1 MDNETEQGFLVLV
14 TTEVTKAIAQALET
28 LIYKKGFEVPIYMAA
43 IGSNGYIYAIKYQQ
57 EAEGTRLE
65 GKELV
70 EHAPDEEGA
79 RFPINMLFV
88 DCRGNGARVLV
99 KAPTSEDENLH

>member
-14 TTEVTKAIAQALET
+14 TMEVTKAIAQLET
-28 LIYKKGFEVPIYMAA
+28 LIHKKGFEVPIYMAA

-79 RFPINMLFV
+79 RCPINMLFV
-88 DCRGNGARVLV
+88 DCRGNGARVLL
-99 KAPTSEDENLH
+99 KAPISEEESPL